1 MFARGPAVAV
11 LILLDSEG
19 KTYAVLTEQVSSNHV
34 SVHCCSA
41 NCASGSVNVEE

>member
-19 KTYAVLTEQVSSNHV
+19 KTYAVLTEQVGHDFGVLRSFGVAYVHV
-34 SVHCCSA
+34 RKLLS
-41 NCASGSVNVEE
+41 